1 MKLKDRS
8 ILEKK
13 RSKTRL
19 PLKPATVCNIY
30 NGNR

>member
-1 MKLKDRS
+1 MKFKDRS

-13 RSKTRL
+13 RLTRL
-19 PLKPATVCNIY
+19 PFKPATVCNIY